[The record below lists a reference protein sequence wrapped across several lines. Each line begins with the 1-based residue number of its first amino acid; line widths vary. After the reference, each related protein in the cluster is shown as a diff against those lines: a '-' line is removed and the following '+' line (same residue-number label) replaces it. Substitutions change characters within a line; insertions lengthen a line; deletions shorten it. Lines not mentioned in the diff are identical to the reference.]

1 MTDHTE
7 PTEQAEQAAQ
17 SGRARGA
24 ARRTW
29 TRVAAASAV
38 TVAALTATVTPS
50 VAVAAPAD
58 APRTAVTA
66 AAAADVDYDTW
77 QRDCRA
83 VMDGALPYLKE
94 RIADRAPGEKQAIVL
109 DIDNTSLETDF
120 GFSYPQPAN
129 RPVLE
134 VAEYAQEHGVALF
147 FVTARP
153 GIVEAPTEWNLA
165 HAGYESSGLYVRGF
179 LDLFK
184 DVAQYKTEQR
194 AEIESN
200 GYTIVANIGNS
211 ATDLPGGHA
220 EKTFKLPDYDGQLS

>member
-1 MTDHTE
+1 MTVQTGQ
-7 PTEQAEQAAQ
+7 TRQTR
-17 SGRARGA
+17 S
-24 ARRTW
+24 RTW
-29 TRVAAASAV
+29 TRVTGTAAVVA
-38 TVAALTATVTPS
+38 AALTATVTPS
-50 VAVAAPAD
+50 VA
-58 APRTAVTA
+58 
-66 AAAADVDYDTW
+66 AADVGYDTW

-83 VMDGALPYLKE
+83 VMDAALPYLKE
-94 RIADRAPGEKQAIVL
+94 RIAGSAPGEKQAVVL

-153 GIVEAPTEWNLA
+153 GIIEAPTEWNLA

-184 DVAQYKTEQR
+184 DVAEYKTEQR
-194 AEIESN
+194 AEIESK
-200 GYTIVANIGNS
+200 GYTIIANIGNS
-211 ATDLPGGHA
+211 ASDLSGGHA

>member
-1 MTDHTE
+1 M
-7 PTEQAEQAAQ
+7 TEQNGQTRQA
-17 SGRARGA
+17 STETGR

-29 TRVAAASAV
+29 QRAVGAAAV
-38 TVAALTATVTPS
+38 TAAALSVTVTP
-50 VAVAAPAD
+50 AVAAPS
-58 APRTAVTA
+58 APSEQPAVTTVA

-94 RIADRAPGEKQAIVL
+94 RIADAAPGEKQAIVL

-134 VAEYAQEHGVALF
+134 AARYAQDRGVALF

-153 GIVEAPTEWNLA
+153 GIIEAPTEWNLD

-179 LDLFK
+179 LDLFR
-184 DVAQYKTEQR
+184 DVAEYKTEQR
-194 AEIESN
+194 AEIESK
-200 GYTIVANIGNS
+200 GYTIIANIGNS
-211 ATDLPGGHA
+211 ATDLSGGHA

>member
-1 MTDHTE
+1 MTDQTGHT
-7 PTEQAEQAAQ
+7 
-17 SGRARGA
+17 
-24 ARRTW
+24 RRTW
-29 TRVAAASAV
+29 WPAAGTAAVVA
-38 TVAALTATVTPS
+38 AALTATVTPS
-50 VAVAAPAD
+50 VAAPAETRP
-58 APRTAVTA
+58 APVAA

-83 VMDGALPYLKE
+83 VMAAALPHLKE
-94 RIADRAPGEKQAIVL
+94 RIADSAPGEKQAIVL

-120 GFSYPQPAN
+120 GFRYPQPAN

-134 VAEYAQEHGVALF
+134 AAEYAQEHGVALF

-165 HAGYESSGLYVRGF
+165 HAGYASSGLYVRGF

-184 DVAQYKTEQR
+184 DVAAYKTEQR
-194 AEIESN
+194 ARIESR
-200 GYTIVANIGNS
+200 GYTIIANIGNS
-211 ATDLPGGHA
+211 ATDLSGGHA

>member
-1 MTDHTE
+1 MTVQNGQTRQ
-7 PTEQAEQAAQ
+7 T
-17 SGRARGA
+17 R
-24 ARRTW
+24 RRTW
-29 TRVAAASAV
+29 TRVAGTAAVVA
-38 TVAALTATVTPS
+38 AALTATVTPS
-50 VAVAAPAD
+50 VAAPAETPP
-58 APRTAVTA
+58 ASVTA
-66 AAAADVDYDTW
+66 AAADDVDYDTW
-77 QRDCRA
+77 QRDCAA
-83 VMDGALPYLKE
+83 VMDTALPYLKE
-94 RIADRAPGEKQAIVL
+94 RIADSAPGEKQAVVL

-153 GIVEAPTEWNLA
+153 GIIEAPTKWNLA

-194 AEIESN
+194 AEIESD
-200 GYTIVANIGNS
+200 GYTIIANIGNS
-211 ATDLPGGHA
+211 ATDLSGGHA